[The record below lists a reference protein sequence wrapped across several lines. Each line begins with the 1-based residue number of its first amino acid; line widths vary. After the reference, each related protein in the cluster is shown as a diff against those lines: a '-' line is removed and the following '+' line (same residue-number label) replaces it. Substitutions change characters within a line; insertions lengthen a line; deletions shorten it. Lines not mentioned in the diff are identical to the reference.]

1 MENQPILQVTLC
13 DANAVWAEK
22 ETDTDEYNLRSST
35 SVVINPGCT
44 ALIPTGLELGLP
56 VGIFGVISSAS
67 ETFDVVSA
75 QVKGGTAPRAIL
87 VKVRNSSKHSGLHVH
102 VGDVI
107 AFVRL
112 FMEYKVH
119 VSAKPFD
126 APPIHN
132 SLPDT
137 IIPTSDDDLI
147 GEFNEFNEFS
157 MLSSNTRLPI
167 FEQIAPSD

>member
-119 VSAKPFD
+119 VSAKPFS
-126 APPIHN
+126 IC
-132 SLPDT
+132 S
-137 IIPTSDDDLI
+137 SSR
-147 GEFNEFNEFS
+147 NE
-157 MLSSNTRLPI
+157 
-167 FEQIAPSD
+167 PSDWSMVPAVTMPAHVEHAPARHE

>member
-1 MENQPILQVTLC
+1 MNNQHILQVTLC

-44 ALIPTGLELGLP
+44 AMIPTGVEIGLP
-56 VGIFGVISSAS
+56 VGIFGVISSSS

-87 VKVRNSSKHSGLHVH
+87 VKVRNSNKHSGLHVH

-107 AFVRL
+107 AFIRL

-119 VSAKPFD
+119 VSAKPFY

-137 IIPTSDDDLI
+137 IIPTSEDDLI
-147 GEFNEFNEFS
+147 EEFNEFS

-167 FEQIAPSD
+167 FEKIAPSY